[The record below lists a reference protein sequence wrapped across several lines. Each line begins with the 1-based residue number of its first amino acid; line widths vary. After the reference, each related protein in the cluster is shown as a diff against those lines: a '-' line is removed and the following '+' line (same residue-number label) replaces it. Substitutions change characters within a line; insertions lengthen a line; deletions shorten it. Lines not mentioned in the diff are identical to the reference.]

1 MFVLLMLYSW
11 YVSYLSKY
19 LPASVYS
26 ICCVLPTTQIAL
38 HFVRTHRSL
47 SLSLC
52 LCLCLFLTHSL
63 SSSSSSLLLFFFFF
77 FFLLIQTRALKSW
90 SLHTTCAS
98 SLLFLFPLFFGG
110 GWGGR
115 GLLLTDNYI
124 TCFIASTQR
133 QYSSG
138 EKLSSALTQNYTS
151 HFRSGRK
158 IERPHSDSQRRSVI
172 WINAWTMR
180 T

>member
-1 MFVLLMLYSW
+1 MSATCPNTCQRQYTVFV
-11 YVSYLSKY
+11 VSCQQLRLHCILFEPTDLSLYLSV
-19 LPASVYS
+19 SVS
-26 ICCVLPTTQIAL
+26 FSLT
-38 HFVRTHRSL
+38 L
-47 SLSLC
+47 SLALA
-52 LCLCLFLTHSL
+52 
-63 SSSSSSLLLFFFFF
+63 LFFFFF
-77 FFLLIQTRALKSW
+77 FFLFFCFLFLLIQTRALKSW

-98 SLLFLFPLFFGG
+98 SLLFLFPLFFGV

-158 IERPHSDSQRRSVI
+158 IERPHSHSQRRSVI